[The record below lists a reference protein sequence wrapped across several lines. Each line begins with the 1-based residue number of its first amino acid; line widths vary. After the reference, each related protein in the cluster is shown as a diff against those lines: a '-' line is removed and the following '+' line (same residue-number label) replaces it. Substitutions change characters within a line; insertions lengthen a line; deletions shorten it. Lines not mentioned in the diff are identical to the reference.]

1 MHPKPL
7 DDELSQLVNE
17 RSPNRLSID
26 KRGSYSGH
34 ATDNGNL
41 DDANK
46 NDDTPNLIQLDADD
60 PCQDDDIIFE
70 DFVRARSKGGE
81 TEA

>member
-1 MHPKPL
+1 MK
-7 DDELSQLVNE
+7 
-17 RSPNRLSID
+17 
-26 KRGSYSGH
+26 K
-34 ATDNGNL
+34 T
-41 DDANK
+41 K
-46 NDDTPNLIQLDADD
+46 NSED

>member
-7 DDELSQLVNE
+7 DDDQSTLVNE

-34 ATDNGNL
+34 ANDNGNVE
-41 DDANK
+41 DGNK
-46 NDDTPNLIQLDADD
+46 NDETPNLIQLDA
-60 PCQDDDIIFE
+60 
-70 DFVRARSKGGE
+70 
-81 TEA
+81 

>member
-1 MHPKPL
+1 ML
-7 DDELSQLVNE
+7 VLNLQNTYYLLQNLSKTHRE
-17 RSPNRLSID
+17 
-26 KRGSYSGH
+26 
-34 ATDNGNL
+34 
-41 DDANK
+41 
-46 NDDTPNLIQLDADD
+46 D